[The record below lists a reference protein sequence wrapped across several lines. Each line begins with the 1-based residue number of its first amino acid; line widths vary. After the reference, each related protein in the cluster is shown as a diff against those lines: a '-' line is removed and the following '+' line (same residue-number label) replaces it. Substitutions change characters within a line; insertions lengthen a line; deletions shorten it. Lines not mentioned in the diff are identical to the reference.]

1 MVRDRLI
8 PLIPLHPAHRLPLR
22 RLALHLPHVLLLKLL
37 QSLVKALNS
46 DGTPGQVAAGIAL
59 GAVFGLTPL
68 MNAHN
73 LVLFVFA
80 IILNVSF
87 PGVMLG
93 WALFLPVGFALDPLF
108 DLVGHALLVG
118 TPALRPLWV
127 WGSNTPVVA
136 LTNFNNTIVLGSVVV
151 WVAALLPLFFLLR
164 WLVTKYRATVY
175 ARLQRTKL
183 FQVVKASKLYNL
195 YTLFRP

>member
-1 MVRDRLI
+1 M
-8 PLIPLHPAHRLPLR
+8 
-22 RLALHLPHVLLLKLL
+22 LLLKFL
-37 QSLVKALNS
+37 QSLIKALNS

-68 MNAHN
+68 VNLHN
-73 LVLFVFA
+73 LVLFVLA

-108 DLVGHALLVG
+108 DAVGRILLLG
-118 TPALRPLWV
+118 TPALRPFWT
-127 WGSNTPVVA
+127 WCFNTPLVA
-136 LTNFNNTIVLGSVVV
+136 LSNFNNTVVLGSVVI
-151 WVAALLPLFFLLR
+151 WAAGLVPLFFLFR
-164 WLVTKYRATVY
+164 WLVAKYRATVY
-175 ARLQRTKL
+175 ARLQRTRL
-183 FQVVKASKLYNL
+183 FQAVKASRVYNL

>member
-1 MVRDRLI
+1 
-8 PLIPLHPAHRLPLR
+8 
-22 RLALHLPHVLLLKLL
+22 VLLLKFL
-37 QSLVKALNS
+37 QALVKALNS

-68 MNAHN
+68 MNLHN
-73 LVLFVFA
+73 LVLFMLA

-93 WALFLPVGFALDPLF
+93 WVLFLPVGFALDPLF
-108 DLVGHALLVG
+108 DAVGRRLLVG
-118 TPALRPLWV
+118 TPTLHGLWT
-127 WGSNTPVVA
+127 WGFNTPLVA

-151 WVAALLPLFFLLR
+151 WAVALLPLFFLLR
-164 WLVTKYRATVY
+164 WLVRTYRATVY
-175 ARLQRTKL
+175 ARLQRTRL
-183 FQVVKASKLYNL
+183 FQAVKASKVYSL